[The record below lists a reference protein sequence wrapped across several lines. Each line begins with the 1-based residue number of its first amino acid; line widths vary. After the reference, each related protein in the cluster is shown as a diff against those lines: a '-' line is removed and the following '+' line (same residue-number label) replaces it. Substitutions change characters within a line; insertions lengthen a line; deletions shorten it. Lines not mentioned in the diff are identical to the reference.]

1 MAPIISASSLVT
13 PYSGSD
19 YGRTLGSVFSGGRPA
34 DRVEEENGDAEPT
47 VESTH
52 QKIRG
57 LAEMTPGGD
66 ILARSGSLAAAS
78 LGSQPLRNVFREEA
92 PVEIGALREVHGV
105 SGEAVGEAP
114 SLEAFRDLSG
124 AITPIE
130 LGALRELRGVSGE
143 ATGEAASLEAYRDLS
158 GAVTP
163 VEPTEGLGTDFIER
177 LDSRPRPKPTPF
189 GEVIDHLTG
198 GMRPE
203 EGERWSDFFLRLMDA
218 IDSASLHSLA
228 EPGAI
233 PDNSRVRAVN
243 VENLSPEQEVNIHV
257 DDLDPSTLPENRG
270 RPVINENVTIVRAPD
285 SSPNIEVERNPEVD
299 AASKVNVDIRDLP
312 THDYLRIQSPHT
324 YVNVL
329 RIGGPRRSTSG
340 GLDLVS

>member
-1 MAPIISASSLVT
+1 MAPIVSASSLVT

-19 YGRTLGSVFSGGRPA
+19 YGRTLGSVFSGSRPA
-34 DRVEEENGDAEPT
+34 DRVEEENEDAEST

-52 QKIRG
+52 QKIRD
-57 LAEMTPGGD
+57 LAEVTSGGD

-78 LGSQPLRNVFREEA
+78 LGSQPLKNVFREKT
-92 PVEIGALREVHGV
+92 PVEIGALREIHGV

-124 AITPIE
+124 AVTPIE
-130 LGALRELRGVSGE
+130 IGALRELRGVPGE
-143 ATGEAASLEAYRDLS
+143 ATGEAPSLEAYRDLS

-163 VEPTEGLGTDFIER
+163 VEPTEGLGEDFIER

-218 IDSASLHSLA
+218 IDHTGSSDLGVSDY
-228 EPGAI
+228 I
-233 PDNSRVRAVN
+233 
-243 VENLSPEQEVNIHV
+243 V
-257 DDLDPSTLPENRG
+257 DVTWTL
-270 RPVINENVTIVRAPD
+270 
-285 SSPNIEVERNPEVD
+285 
-299 AASKVNVDIRDLP
+299 
-312 THDYLRIQSPHT
+312 
-324 YVNVL
+324 VL
-329 RIGGPRRSTSG
+329 LEACP
-340 GLDLVS
+340 